1 MPASGGRH
9 IPYVP
14 THTYVPG
21 WHGTPLVDTDSVL
34 AVPQSFHV
42 PAGGVATDSQVSYML
57 ANGSITNPTND
68 ADAAAS
74 GGAGHDEAASTR
86 PASPQPD
93 PVHSVHTLANG
104 SDSLWHVH
112 GSAPSTSDFVVVQA
126 EVQAEAEA
134 SHAPWPWPMDR
145 RPE

>member
-1 MPASGGRH
+1 MCQDGMERRSWTQTACWRSRSLSTCQP
-9 IPYVP
+9 
-14 THTYVPG
+14 
-21 WHGTPLVDTDSVL
+21 
-34 AVPQSFHV
+34 
-42 PAGGVATDSQVSYML
+42 GGVATDSQVNYML
-57 ANGSITNPTND
+57 ANGSITNPAND

-93 PVHSVHTLANG
+93 PVHSVHTLASG

-134 SHAPWPWPMDR
+134 SHAPWPWHMDR